1 MSVLVVALVTATPL
15 AAVARTQVAVCQLVS
30 DVAAHVNTAVSNC
43 VSVVLRV
50 NGREGEGDMPHLA
63 RGRVLKGLCE
73 FWLRFPI
80 RAARGCAPQ

>member
-1 MSVLVVALVTATPL
+1 MALMTATLLAGVARAQVAL
-15 AAVARTQVAVCQLVS
+15 RQLVT
-30 DVAAHVNTAVSNC
+30 DVAAQVNTAVSDC
-43 VSVVLRV
+43 VFVVLRV